1 MSTEKV
7 DLGQYLRNT
16 PDCKV
21 FLAPNTSD
29 SDLVERARK
38 KLAENGIPEA
48 RIQINY
54 NTQELDTG
62 DLYVSYD
69 PPDLVVRLVYEKKPG
84 GIVKM
89 KSTAMIRL

>member
-1 MSTEKV
+1 MS
-7 DLGQYLRNT
+7 DLAMYLKLT
-16 PDCKV
+16 TKV

-29 SDLVERARK
+29 QELIERAKK
-38 KLAENGIPEA
+38 KLAENGIPEDKV
-48 RIQINY
+48 QVNY

-69 PPDLVVRLVYEKKPG
+69 PPDLVVRLVYERKPS

-89 KSTAMIRL
+89 KSASMIRL

>member
-1 MSTEKV
+1 MADLSQHVKEST
-7 DLGQYLRNT
+7 
-16 PDCKV
+16 KV

-69 PPDLVVRLVYEKKPG
+69 PPDLVVRIVYEKKPS

>member
-1 MSTEKV
+1 MP
-7 DLGQYLRNT
+7 DLSQYLSHST
-16 PDCKV
+16 KV

-29 SDLVERARK
+29 EDLIERAKK
-38 KLAENGIPEA
+38 KLAEAGIPEDVV
-48 RIQINY
+48 QVNY

-69 PPDLVVRLVYEKKPG
+69 PPDLVVRLVYEKKPS

-89 KSTAMIRL
+89 KSATMIRL

>member
-1 MSTEKV
+1 MT
-7 DLGQYLRNT
+7 DLSQYLT
-16 PDCKV
+16 QSTKV

-29 SDLVERARK
+29 QELVDRAKK
-38 KLAENGIPEA
+38 KLAEYGIPEVQ
-48 RIQINY
+48 IQINY

-69 PPDLVVRLVYEKKPG
+69 PPDLVVRLVYGKKPS

-89 KSTAMIRL
+89 KSATMIRL

>member
-1 MSTEKV
+1 MS
-7 DLGQYLRNT
+7 DLSTYLKLT
-16 PDCKV
+16 TKV

-29 SDLVERARK
+29 QELIERAKK
-38 KLAENGIPEA
+38 KLAENGIPEVKV
-48 RIQINY
+48 QVNY

-69 PPDLVVRLVYEKKPG
+69 PPDLVVRLVYERKPS

-89 KSTAMIRL
+89 KSASMIRL